1 MILPLC
7 CLLWHLATPA
17 WAQETLSLK
26 ECREMALKYN
36 KEMAASVKQTE
47 SARYTAKSYKGNFF
61 PNFTVSGT
69 GLYSN
74 ADGSYGIAGGN
85 LPVFLPDGT
94 GQFNPGQPAGFA
106 YFPGINL
113 DYKIGWVYMG
123 GVQMEQ
129 PLYMGGKIRAA
140 YKMSLLGKEM
150 AQMNENLTAT
160 EVIQKTDQ
168 AYALVVKAK
177 EMKTVADAYHA
188 VLTELKNNVESAYK
202 HGLKPQNDV
211 LKVQVKLNE
220 SELGIRKA
228 ENALR
233 LATMNLCHLIGKPL
247 TTQVHV
253 SGDFPEIEKDLE
265 VQVLDITR
273 RPEYGILDKQVAIAR
288 QQVKL
293 NRSELLTQSRD
304 QRLIRLCT
312 WFGTEQQEFP
322 GRCQFLCPAE
332 CKHPLV
338 PFRRTQQQSTCSQ
351 SQTGTDPPS
360 TAKPERANVTGTDP
374 SRQQSGRSKA
384 GKRTCRPFPATG
396 GREQACQQK
405 PVRSRSGNTLRP
417 FGSPSVM
424 ATGLRN
430 ES

>member
-1 MILPLC
+1 MPRNGIKIQQGNGGFRETDGKCPLYS
-7 CLLWHLATPA
+7 
-17 WAQETLSLK
+17 QELQ
-26 ECREMALKYN
+26 R
-36 KEMAASVKQTE
+36 
-47 SARYTAKSYKGNFF
+47 NFF

-188 VLTELKNNVESAYK
+188 VLTELK
-202 HGLKPQNDV
+202 
-211 LKVQVKLNE
+211 
-220 SELGIRKA
+220 
-228 ENALR
+228 
-233 LATMNLCHLIGKPL
+233 
-247 TTQVHV
+247 
-253 SGDFPEIEKDLE
+253 
-265 VQVLDITR
+265 IT
-273 RPEYGILDKQVAIAR
+273 
-288 QQVKL
+288 
-293 NRSELLTQSRD
+293 
-304 QRLIRLCT
+304 
-312 WFGTEQQEFP
+312 
-322 GRCQFLCPAE
+322 
-332 CKHPLV
+332 
-338 PFRRTQQQSTCSQ
+338 
-351 SQTGTDPPS
+351 
-360 TAKPERANVTGTDP
+360 
-374 SRQQSGRSKA
+374 
-384 GKRTCRPFPATG
+384 
-396 GREQACQQK
+396 
-405 PVRSRSGNTLRP
+405 
-417 FGSPSVM
+417 
-424 ATGLRN
+424 
-430 ES
+430 

>member
-168 AYALVVKAK
+168 AYILDQSCSQCHRSQCHG
-177 EMKTVADAYHA
+177 DA
-188 VLTELKNNVESAYK
+188 VC
-202 HGLKPQNDV
+202 
-211 LKVQVKLNE
+211 
-220 SELGIRKA
+220 I
-228 ENALR
+228 LR
-233 LATMNLCHLIGKPL
+233 IYLLCHYRPCRTAGGCHKW
-247 TTQVHV
+247 
-253 SGDFPEIEKDLE
+253 DL
-265 VQVLDITR
+265 
-273 RPEYGILDKQVAIAR
+273 
-288 QQVKL
+288 
-293 NRSELLTQSRD
+293 
-304 QRLIRLCT
+304 
-312 WFGTEQQEFP
+312 
-322 GRCQFLCPAE
+322 
-332 CKHPLV
+332 
-338 PFRRTQQQSTCSQ
+338 
-351 SQTGTDPPS
+351 
-360 TAKPERANVTGTDP
+360 
-374 SRQQSGRSKA
+374 
-384 GKRTCRPFPATG
+384 
-396 GREQACQQK
+396 
-405 PVRSRSGNTLRP
+405 LRY
-417 FGSPSVM
+417 FV
-424 ATGLRN
+424 
-430 ES
+430 

>member
-129 PLYMGGKIRAA
+129 PLYMGGKVRTG
-140 YKMSLLGKEM
+140 YRM
-150 AQMNENLTAT
+150 ARTN
-160 EVIQKTDQ
+160 
-168 AYALVVKAK
+168 
-177 EMKTVADAYHA
+177 
-188 VLTELKNNVESAYK
+188 
-202 HGLKPQNDV
+202 
-211 LKVQVKLNE
+211 
-220 SELGIRKA
+220 
-228 ENALR
+228 
-233 LATMNLCHLIGKPL
+233 
-247 TTQVHV
+247 
-253 SGDFPEIEKDLE
+253 
-265 VQVLDITR
+265 
-273 RPEYGILDKQVAIAR
+273 IL
-288 QQVKL
+288 
-293 NRSELLTQSRD
+293 
-304 QRLIRLCT
+304 
-312 WFGTEQQEFP
+312 
-322 GRCQFLCPAE
+322 
-332 CKHPLV
+332 
-338 PFRRTQQQSTCSQ
+338 
-351 SQTGTDPPS
+351 
-360 TAKPERANVTGTDP
+360 
-374 SRQQSGRSKA
+374 
-384 GKRTCRPFPATG
+384 
-396 GREQACQQK
+396 
-405 PVRSRSGNTLRP
+405 
-417 FGSPSVM
+417 M
-424 ATGLRN
+424 
-430 ES
+430 

>member
-129 PLYMGGKIRAA
+129 PLYMGGHLIDKIIFSVKVKSPDDYRVHGTIQFIILEVMRSLI
-140 YKMSLLGKEM
+140 YLNICNMFGSIILQFLKGSLLTG
-150 AQMNENLTAT
+150 
-160 EVIQKTDQ
+160 VR
-168 AYALVVKAK
+168 
-177 EMKTVADAYHA
+177 
-188 VLTELKNNVESAYK
+188 
-202 HGLKPQNDV
+202 
-211 LKVQVKLNE
+211 
-220 SELGIRKA
+220 IR
-228 ENALR
+228 
-233 LATMNLCHLIGKPL
+233 
-247 TTQVHV
+247 
-253 SGDFPEIEKDLE
+253 
-265 VQVLDITR
+265 
-273 RPEYGILDKQVAIAR
+273 
-288 QQVKL
+288 
-293 NRSELLTQSRD
+293 
-304 QRLIRLCT
+304 
-312 WFGTEQQEFP
+312 
-322 GRCQFLCPAE
+322 
-332 CKHPLV
+332 
-338 PFRRTQQQSTCSQ
+338 
-351 SQTGTDPPS
+351 
-360 TAKPERANVTGTDP
+360 
-374 SRQQSGRSKA
+374 
-384 GKRTCRPFPATG
+384 
-396 GREQACQQK
+396 
-405 PVRSRSGNTLRP
+405 
-417 FGSPSVM
+417 
-424 ATGLRN
+424 
-430 ES
+430 